1 MFIDVSCTYMS
12 VSLEKTHSA
21 PLALSTEDEKLLAMW
36 VHGLSP
42 HTRRYYLR
50 DAMLFFECTSI
61 SLADVT
67 LADVQKFATSLA
79 NSRLAQSSQAKM
91 LSSIKSLLSFAYK
104 LGLTPLNVGA
114 ILKSPSP
121 KNALAERIL
130 PEVEVQQLMTG
141 ASNERDRLILR
152 LLYGAALRV
161 SELTGLKWRDVKPR
175 GETGQ
180 VTVYGKCGKTR
191 AVLLAPN
198 LWQDLIKHKGDAGW
212 DDPVFLSRKGG
223 HLTTTQVRRIVKA
236 AALRSPIEPDVAR
249 QVSPHWLRHAHASH
263 SLDKGAPLHL
273 VQATLGHTSI
283 SATSIY
289 LHVHPMDSTSR
300 FITT

>member
-1 MFIDVSCTYMS
+1 MS
-12 VSLEKTHSA
+12 VLKEKVSSS
-21 PLALSTEDEKLLAMW
+21 ALSLPTADEKLLTMW

-50 DAMLFFECTSI
+50 DAMQFLECTSK

-67 LADVQKFATSLA
+67 LADVQQFATELA
-79 NSRLAQSSQAKM
+79 FSGLAESSQVKV
-91 LSSIKSLLSFAYK
+91 LSAIKSLLSFAHK
-104 LGLTPLNVGA
+104 LGITPVNVGA
-114 ILKSPSP
+114 AVKSPSP

-130 PEVEVQQLMTG
+130 PEVEVQELI
-141 ASNERDRLILR
+141 ASATNERDRLILR

-161 SELTGLKWRDVKPR
+161 SELAGLKWRDVKPR

-191 AVLLAPN
+191 AVLLSPN
-198 LWQDLIKHKGDAGW
+198 LWQDLVKLKGNAGW
-212 DDPVFLSRKGG
+212 NDPVFKSKKGG
-223 HLTTTQVRRIVKA
+223 HLTTTQVRRLVKA
-236 AALRSPIEPDVAR
+236 VALRSPIEPDLAAKI
-249 QVSPHWLRHAHASH
+249 SPHWLRHAHASH
-263 SLDKGAPLHL
+263 ALDKGAPLHL

-283 SATSIY
+283 SATSVY
-289 LHVHPMDSTSR
+289 LHVHPMDSTCR

>member
-1 MFIDVSCTYMS
+1 MNA
-12 VSLEKTHSA
+12 SLSNSA
-21 PLALSTEDEKLLAMW
+21 NSALQRPLNDEKLLAMW

-50 DAMLFFECTSI
+50 DAMLFLECTST

-67 LADVQKFATSLA
+67 LADVQQFATELA

-91 LSSIKSLLSFAYK
+91 LSSVKSLLSFAYK
-104 LGLTPLNVGA
+104 LGVTPVNVGA
-114 ILKSPSP
+114 VLKSPSP

-130 PEVEVQQLMTG
+130 PEVEVQQLLDSAT
-141 ASNERDRLILR
+141 NERDRLILR

-161 SELTGLKWRDVKPR
+161 SELAGLKWRDVKPR

-180 VTVYGKCGKTR
+180 VTVYGKGGKTR
-191 AVLLAPN
+191 AVLLTLS
-198 LWQDLIKHKGDAGW
+198 LWQDLMKLKDDASW
-212 DDPVFLSRKGG
+212 NDPVFKSRKGG

-236 AALRSPIEPDVAR
+236 AAIRSPIEPDVAR

-289 LHVHPMDSTSR
+289 LHVHPMDSTCR

>member
-1 MFIDVSCTYMS
+1 MS
-12 VSLEKTHSA
+12 VSLDLV
-21 PLALSTEDEKLLAMW
+21 PQNALNNLTGDEKLLAMW

-50 DAMLFFECTSI
+50 DAMQFLECTSK

-67 LADVQKFATSLA
+67 LADVQQFATELA
-79 NSRLAQSSQAKM
+79 NSQLAQSSQAKM
-91 LSSIKSLLSFAYK
+91 LSAIKSLLSFAYK
-104 LGLTPLNVGA
+104 LGITPVNVGA
-114 ILKSPSP
+114 ALKSPSP

-130 PEVEVQQLMTG
+130 PEVEVQQLM
-141 ASNERDRLILR
+141 ASATNERDRLILR

-180 VTVYGKCGKTR
+180 VTVYGKGGKTR

-198 LWQDLIKHKGDAGW
+198 LWQDLIKLKDHAGW
-212 DDPVFLSRKGG
+212 NDPVFKSRKGG

-236 AALRSPIEPDVAR
+236 AAIRSPIEPELAAK
-249 QVSPHWLRHAHASH
+249 VSPHWLRHAHASH
-263 SLDKGAPLHL
+263 ALDKGAPLHL
-273 VQATLGHTSI
+273 LSETLGHSSV
-283 SATSIY
+283 SATSVY
-289 LHVHPMDSTSR
+289 LHVHPLDSTCR
-300 FITT
+300 FLTT

>member
-1 MFIDVSCTYMS
+1 MS
-12 VSLEKTHSA
+12 VLKEKVPSS
-21 PLALSTEDEKLLAMW
+21 ALSLPTADEKLLTMW

-50 DAMLFFECTSI
+50 DAMQFLECTSK

-67 LADVQKFATSLA
+67 LADVQQFATELA
-79 NSRLAQSSQAKM
+79 FSDLAESSQVKV
-91 LSSIKSLLSFAYK
+91 LSAIKSLLSFAHK
-104 LGLTPLNVGA
+104 LGITPVNVGA
-114 ILKSPSP
+114 AVKSPSP

-130 PEVEVQQLMTG
+130 PEVEVQELI
-141 ASNERDRLILR
+141 ASATNERDRLILR

-161 SELTGLKWRDVKPR
+161 SELAGLKWRDVKPR

-191 AVLLAPN
+191 AVLLSPN
-198 LWQDLIKHKGDAGW
+198 LWQDLVKLKGNAGW
-212 DDPVFLSRKGG
+212 NDPVFKSKKGG
-223 HLTTTQVRRIVKA
+223 HLTTTQVRRLVKA
-236 AALRSPIEPDVAR
+236 VALRSPIEPDLAAKI
-249 QVSPHWLRHAHASH
+249 SPHWLRHAHASH
-263 SLDKGAPLHL
+263 ALDKGAPLHL

-283 SATSIY
+283 SATSVY
-289 LHVHPMDSTSR
+289 LHVHPMDSTCR

>member
-1 MFIDVSCTYMS
+1 MS
-12 VSLEKTHSA
+12 VSFEKVPTA
-21 PLALSTEDEKLLAMW
+21 PLVLSTEDEKLLAMW

-67 LADVQKFATSLA
+67 LADVQKFATELT
-79 NSRLAQSSQAKM
+79 NSPLAQSSQAKM
-91 LSSIKSLLSFAYK
+91 LSSIKSLLSFAHK
-104 LGLTPLNVGA
+104 LGLTPFNVGA

-191 AVLLAPN
+191 AVLLSPN
-198 LWQDLIKHKGDAGW
+198 LWQDLIKHKGNAGW

-236 AALRSPIEPDVAR
+236 AAMRSPIEPDVAR

>member
-1 MFIDVSCTYMS
+1 MS
-12 VSLEKTHSA
+12 VSREKVSDSA
-21 PLALSTEDEKLLAMW
+21 LFEPTPEEKLLAMW

-42 HTRRYYLR
+42 HTQRYYLR
-50 DAMLFFECTSI
+50 DAMQFLECTSK

-67 LADVQKFATSLA
+67 LADVQQFANELA
-79 NSRLAQSSQAKM
+79 NSRLAQSSQVKILYAV
-91 LSSIKSLLSFAYK
+91 KSLLSFAHK
-104 LGLTPLNVGA
+104 LGITPVNVGA
-114 ILKSPSP
+114 ALKSPSP

-130 PEVEVQQLMTG
+130 PELEVQQLM
-141 ASNERDRLILR
+141 ASATNERDRLILR

-180 VTVYGKCGKTR
+180 VTVYGKGGKTR
-191 AVLLAPN
+191 AVLLSPN
-198 LWQDLIKHKGDAGW
+198 LWQDLIKLKGDAGW
-212 DDPVFLSRKGG
+212 NDPVFLSRKGG
-223 HLTTTQVRRIVKA
+223 HLTTTQVRRIVKGVA
-236 AALRSPIEPDVAR
+236 VRSPIEPELAAK
-249 QVSPHWLRHAHASH
+249 VSPHWLRHAHASH

-289 LHVHPMDSTSR
+289 LHVHPMDSTCR

>member
-1 MFIDVSCTYMS
+1 MDMS
-12 VSLEKTHSA
+12 VSLEKVSTA
-21 PLALSTEDEKLLAMW
+21 PLVLSTEDEKLLAMW

-61 SLADVT
+61 SLAEVT

-79 NSRLAQSSQAKM
+79 NSRLAQSSQAKR

-104 LGLTPLNVGA
+104 LGLIPLNVGA

-130 PEVEVQQLMTG
+130 PEVDVQQLMTG
-141 ASNERDRLILR
+141 ASNERDLLILR

-161 SELTGLKWRDVKPR
+161 SELAGLKWRDVKPR

-198 LWQDLIKHKGDAGW
+198 LWQDLIKHKGNAGW
-212 DDPVFLSRKGG
+212 NDPVFLSRKGG